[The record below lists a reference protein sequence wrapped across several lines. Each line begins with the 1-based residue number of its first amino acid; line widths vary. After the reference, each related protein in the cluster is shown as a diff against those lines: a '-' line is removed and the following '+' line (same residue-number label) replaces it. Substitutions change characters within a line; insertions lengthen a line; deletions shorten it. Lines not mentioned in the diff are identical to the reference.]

1 MTSKEILG
9 QALNLSPEDR
19 AKLVLDIIS
28 SLDGPPDN
36 DVERAWVDE
45 IERRV
50 KEVQDG
56 TVELLEWEEVRKRI
70 EARLASQ
77 R

>member
-1 MTSKEILG
+1 MTSKEILS

-19 AKLVLDIIS
+19 AKLALAIIS
-28 SLDGPPDN
+28 SLDGPPDK
-36 DVERAWVDE
+36 DVEKAWVDE

>member
-9 QALNLSPEDR
+9 QALNLSSEDR
-19 AKLVLDIIS
+19 AKLALAIIS
-28 SLDGPPDN
+28 SLDGPPDK
-36 DVERAWVDE
+36 DVEKAWVDE

-50 KEVQDG
+50 KEVQNG
-56 TVELLEWEEVRKRI
+56 TVEVLEWEVVRKRI